1 MDASKESRKQR
12 IYNDFKNQEAFLE
25 GMQAVAGDQPVYNPR
40 MFDERTKNGKFKA
53 QSKNKVFV
61 PKNILTIQYLI

>member
-25 GMQAVAGDQPVYNPR
+25 GMHAVAGDQPVYNPR
-40 MFDERTKNGKFKA
+40 MFDEPNYFALLAGSLY
-53 QSKNKVFV
+53 QC
-61 PKNILTIQYLI
+61 P